1 MRQQDQR
8 LAIREL
14 IKAFSALDGPK
25 KKQKSVTTE
34 LLCDMLELTKE
45 MGEFHQHSADLIV
58 GAYFFAMRAC
68 EYAKTKTPG
77 QTETLSLG
85 NITFRDKRRRIL
97 SHDDPLLE
105 EKAAYVTI
113 CFVNQKNGLKM
124 DRRTQARSNHDE
136 LCPVRSW
143 ARVCKRVRRTTGH
156 CDDNTL
162 VCKIGI
168 KGKGNVFATDE
179 STLNLLRLTCR
190 TYGRTPGQT
199 ETLALGNITFR
210 DKRRR
215 ILSHDDP
222 LLEEKAAYVTIC
234 FVNQKNGL
242 KMDRR
247 TQARSNHDELCP
259 VRLWSRVCKRVR
271 RTTGHC
277 DDNTLVCKIGV
288 KGKGNVFATDESTL
302 KLLRLTCRTYG
313 SDGLYGIEPH
323 ELGTK
328 SVRSGGAMALF
339 MMGYSPEKIMILG
352 RWGSTAF
359 LDYIRPQTLEWTNM
373 MSSDMARVPKMM
385 DLNKSH
391 LKRSK
396 TNEEK
401 QWSTFEFLPGF
412 FRTRH

>member
-1 MRQQDQR
+1 MHLVRDLGPMDPFLDGVSADVKLLIAKAFIVRHRLFDFDQSGAVGKMRERPMVSTTVEAAIGHVAKTFRANNCQSPFHYKGDSLRQQDQR

-14 IKAFSALDGPK
+14 IKAFSASDGPK

-77 QTETLSLG
+77 QTKTLSLG

-168 KGKGNVFATDE
+168 
-179 STLNLLRLTCR
+179 
-190 TYGRTPGQT
+190 
-199 ETLALGNITFR
+199 
-210 DKRRR
+210 
-215 ILSHDDP
+215 
-222 LLEEKAAYVTIC
+222 
-234 FVNQKNGL
+234 
-242 KMDRR
+242 
-247 TQARSNHDELCP
+247 
-259 VRLWSRVCKRVR
+259 
-271 RTTGHC
+271 
-277 DDNTLVCKIGV
+277 

-412 FRTRH
+412 FRKRH